1 MNVCSGWGRAEIDL
15 GLLASRN
22 VRKHVSVV
30 PAAQSM
36 MLCYSSS
43 GKLKQQ
49 VRPEKEVDVSME
61 TEALHQREWADH
73 KGI

>member
-1 MNVCSGWGRAEIDL
+1 
-15 GLLASRN
+15 
-22 VRKHVSVV
+22 
-30 PAAQSM
+30 M